1 MASRKHG
8 TGEGRKETKN
18 TAFWPLLGLLLAVS
32 LGIVAYVAA
41 PGTITMLDNALPNF
55 PPAGVDPNTLR
66 LIITAILFVV
76 LILIAGLIVAVSMP
90 KQKDRIIVSEKTLMK
105 ERQDMVLEKKARK
118 VRQQQIN
125 KQGKS
130 R

>member
-8 TGEGRKETKN
+8 SGDGRKQTRN
-18 TAFWPLLGLLLAVS
+18 SAFWPLLGLLLAVS
-32 LGIVAYVAA
+32 LGIVAYVLA
-41 PGTITMLDNALPNF
+41 PGTITILDNALPNF
-55 PPAGVDPNTLR
+55 PPSGVDPNTLR
-66 LIITAILFVV
+66 LIIAAIVFVI

-90 KQKDRIIVSEKTLMK
+90 RQKDRTMVSEKTLMK